1 MGFAWRGAR
10 RRRLAQLGCGRNL
23 KGLAQPADRTRQYL
37 LTSSEEWTRTCPHL
51 SVVQAEEGAWG
62 IAVDRTDEVR
72 TDEVSNRRGFRTS
85 SNRRGFQNGERHG
98 GWTRR
103 RWGTCSSR
111 MGWARPGVV
120 VEEAF
125 EGGVDQGRRE
135 GGGLLRR
142 VRFGVMGERRLE
154 GKALGTRPE
163 EHREWVEGL
172 VGGALRARGPV
183 RAMATAELGRLGANA
198 PGFPV
203 GDSDDDSDDDSETGP
218 DSSEGKGRGAGS
230 VIHRQGR
237 AQAARRRGIGPRWPA
252 RRRTPTCRGDTSKL
266 HRALPALWRLGSVG
280 QSLRIL
286 AAANS
291 AKRLRPCAAALERL
305 HPCVRACVRA
315 RARAC
320 VRACVHRWMK
330 ACRQACVGC
339 ALARHPHWQARR
351 PSTRRTRHKA
361 KLRAR

>member
-1 MGFAWRGAR
+1 MRGAGRWRAWPGRAGWRSTKSRLRRPSSVGFAWRGAR

-135 GGGLLRR
+135 GGGAA
-142 VRFGVMGERRLE
+142 EE
-154 GKALGTRPE
+154 GPFRGD
-163 EHREWVEGL
+163 
-172 VGGALRARGPV
+172 GGAPPRG
-183 RAMATAELGRLGANA
+183 E
-198 PGFPV
+198 
-203 GDSDDDSDDDSETGP
+203 
-218 DSSEGKGRGAGS
+218 GAG
-230 VIHRQGR
+230 H
-237 AQAARRRGIGPRWPA
+237 AA
-252 RRRTPTCRGDTSKL
+252 
-266 HRALPALWRLGSVG
+266 
-280 QSLRIL
+280 
-286 AAANS
+286 
-291 AKRLRPCAAALERL
+291 
-305 HPCVRACVRA
+305 
-315 RARAC
+315 
-320 VRACVHRWMK
+320 
-330 ACRQACVGC
+330 
-339 ALARHPHWQARR
+339 
-351 PSTRRTRHKA
+351 
-361 KLRAR
+361 